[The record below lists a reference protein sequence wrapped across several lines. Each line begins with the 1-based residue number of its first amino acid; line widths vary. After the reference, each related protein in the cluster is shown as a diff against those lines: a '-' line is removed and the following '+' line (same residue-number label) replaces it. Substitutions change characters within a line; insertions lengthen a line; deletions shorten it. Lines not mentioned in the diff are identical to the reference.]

1 MLNFLSNKSLF
12 WYNRDACYERE
23 ENDDVISNQRSEF
36 PEKAQKNEV
45 VYGEECSCMG
55 SGDSDRVTG
64 AFVLVYCAGMR
75 VTMVGNS
82 MESTVSDGSQILVN
96 RFIYNVKSPKSGDV
110 IVFLPNG
117 NEKSHYYVKRVIG
130 VPGDKVQIKS
140 GLLYVN
146 GELYDTEDTDTIK
159 NAGVAE
165 EEITVGE
172 DEYFVLGDNRNSS
185 EDSRYANIG
194 NIKKEYIKGKA
205 WFVVRPFKK
214 MGRIR

>member
-1 MLNFLSNKSLF
+1 MMLFRTSGLNFRRKRRKMKLSTAKSAAAWAVEILI
-12 WYNRDACYERE
+12 
-23 ENDDVISNQRSEF
+23 VLL
-36 PEKAQKNEV
+36 V
-45 VYGEECSCMG
+45 
-55 SGDSDRVTG
+55 

-82 MESTVSDGSQILVN
+82 MASTVSDGSQILVN

-172 DEYFVLGDNRNSS
+172 DEYLVLGDNRNSS

>member
-36 PEKAQKNEV
+36 PEKAQKMKLSTAKSAAAWAVEILIV
-45 VYGEECSCMG
+45 LLV
-55 SGDSDRVTG
+55 

>member
-1 MLNFLSNKSLF
+1 MMRLFRSSGLNFRRKRRKMKLSTAKSVAA
-12 WYNRDACYERE
+12 W
-23 ENDDVISNQRSEF
+23 
-36 PEKAQKNEV
+36 V
-45 VYGEECSCMG
+45 VEIII
-55 SGDSDRVTG
+55 VLLV

-75 VTMVGNS
+75 VTVVGNS
-82 MESTVSDGSQILVN
+82 MESTISDGSQILVN
-96 RFIYNVKSPKSGDV
+96 RFVYNIKSPKSGDV

-130 VPGDKVQIKS
+130 VPGDKVQIKN

-146 GELYDTEDTDTIK
+146 GELYDMEDTDTIK

-205 WFVVRPFKK
+205 WFVVRPFKE
-214 MGRIR
+214 MGRIK

>member
-1 MLNFLSNKSLF
+1 MLFRTSGLNFRRKRRKMKLSTAKSAAAWAVEILI
-12 WYNRDACYERE
+12 
-23 ENDDVISNQRSEF
+23 VLL
-36 PEKAQKNEV
+36 V
-45 VYGEECSCMG
+45 
-55 SGDSDRVTG
+55 

-82 MESTVSDGSQILVN
+82 MESTVSDGSQILVK

-140 GLLYVN
+140 GLLYVKWGN
-146 GELYDTEDTDTIK
+146 YMIRKIQIPSK

>member
-1 MLNFLSNKSLF
+1 MRLFRSSGLNFRRKRRKMKLSTAKSVAA
-12 WYNRDACYERE
+12 W
-23 ENDDVISNQRSEF
+23 
-36 PEKAQKNEV
+36 V
-45 VYGEECSCMG
+45 VEIII
-55 SGDSDRVTG
+55 VLLV

-75 VTMVGNS
+75 VTVVGNS
-82 MESTVSDGSQILVN
+82 MESTISDGSQILVN
-96 RFIYNVKSPKSGDV
+96 RFVYNIKSPKSGDV

-130 VPGDKVQIKS
+130 VPGDKVQIKN

-146 GELYDTEDTDTIK
+146 GELYDMEDIDTIK

-205 WFVVRPFKK
+205 WFVVRPFKE
-214 MGRIR
+214 MGRIK

>member
-1 MLNFLSNKSLF
+1 MMLFRTSGLNFRRKRRKMKLSTAKSSAAWAVEILI
-12 WYNRDACYERE
+12 
-23 ENDDVISNQRSEF
+23 VLL
-36 PEKAQKNEV
+36 V
-45 VYGEECSCMG
+45 
-55 SGDSDRVTG
+55 

-146 GELYDTEDTDTIK
+146 GELYDTDTIK

>member
-1 MLNFLSNKSLF
+1 MTLFRSGGLNFHKRRKKIKMSTAKSMAA
-12 WYNRDACYERE
+12 W
-23 ENDDVISNQRSEF
+23 
-36 PEKAQKNEV
+36 V
-45 VYGEECSCMG
+45 VEIII
-55 SGDSDRVTG
+55 VLLL

-75 VTMVGNS
+75 ITVVGNS
-82 MESTVSDGSQILVN
+82 MEKTVSDGSQILVN
-96 RFIYNVKSPKSGDV
+96 RFLYNIKSPSTGDV

-130 VPGDKVQIKS
+130 VPGDKVQIKN

-146 GELYDTEDTDTIK
+146 GELYDVEDTDTIK
-159 NAGVAE
+159 NAGIAE

-194 NIKKEYIKGKA
+194 NVKKEYIKGKA
-205 WFVVRPFKK
+205 WFVIRPFKK
-214 MGRIR
+214 MGRIK

>member
-1 MLNFLSNKSLF
+1 MMLFRTSGLNFRRKRRKMKLSTAKSVAAWAVEILI
-12 WYNRDACYERE
+12 
-23 ENDDVISNQRSEF
+23 VLL
-36 PEKAQKNEV
+36 V
-45 VYGEECSCMG
+45 
-55 SGDSDRVTG
+55 

>member
-1 MLNFLSNKSLF
+1 MKLSTAKSAAA
-12 WYNRDACYERE
+12 WAV
-23 ENDDVISNQRSEF
+23 VIRLTSPIFSIIDGT
-36 PEKAQKNEV
+36 KNNATIKETARLMITTAAEILIV
-45 VYGEECSCMG
+45 LLV
-55 SGDSDRVTG
+55 

>member
-36 PEKAQKNEV
+36 PEKAQKMKLSTAKSAAAWAVEILIV
-45 VYGEECSCMG
+45 LLV
-55 SGDSDRVTG
+55 

-96 RFIYNVKSPKSGDV
+96 RFIYNVKTPKSGDV

-140 GLLYVN
+140 GRCMSMGNYMIRKIQIPSKMQVWQKKRSQLVRMNILSWVT
-146 GELYDTEDTDTIK
+146 TETAVKI
-159 NAGVAE
+159 AVMQ
-165 EEITVGE
+165 I
-172 DEYFVLGDNRNSS
+172 
-185 EDSRYANIG
+185 
-194 NIKKEYIKGKA
+194 
-205 WFVVRPFKK
+205 
-214 MGRIR
+214 

>member
-1 MLNFLSNKSLF
+1 MKGRKMMMLFRTSGLNFRRTRRKRKLSTATSAAAWAVEILI
-12 WYNRDACYERE
+12 
-23 ENDDVISNQRSEF
+23 VLL
-36 PEKAQKNEV
+36 V
-45 VYGEECSCMG
+45 
-55 SGDSDRVTG
+55 

-75 VTMVGNS
+75 VTRVGNS

-165 EEITVGE
+165 EETTVGE